1 MSTIIIQYY
10 SARISGHV
18 LRHGFLFSRF
28 CYLVWCGSPKRGL
41 YVRNVRPAA
50 WGIFEDL

>member
-28 CYLVWCGSPKRGL
+28 CYLVWCGSPKREII
-41 YVRNVRPAA
+41 RPQCSASSM
-50 WGIFEDL
+50 